1 MQAMALAVLEY
12 PEQLSCTVR
21 VLWNIVVTGSVKNA
35 IIWDQELSVMVI
47 SLQTESSSTDP
58 VLNGM
63 RKKGEKV
70 SLVTTSTST
79 VGTGVYKTL
88 IGFVSLI

>member
-1 MQAMALAVLEY
+1 
-12 PEQLSCTVR
+12 
-21 VLWNIVVTGSVKNA
+21 
-35 IIWDQELSVMVI
+35 MVI